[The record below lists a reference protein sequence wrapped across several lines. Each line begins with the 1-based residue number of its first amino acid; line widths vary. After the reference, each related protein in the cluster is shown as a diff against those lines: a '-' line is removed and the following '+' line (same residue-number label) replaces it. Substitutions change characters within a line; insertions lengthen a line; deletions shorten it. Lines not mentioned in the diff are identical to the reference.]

1 MNENKERSDSER
13 VVTSN
18 ERDRIKKRSSVRRV
32 RFPDG
37 TYGVY
42 MGETG
47 GGNARR
53 GLRKRRSPSNGAGP
67 KAITHPDGAESGI
80 QGENSRPASAY
91 EGERLRRER
100 FYREK
105 RRREAERKKELEEQ
119 TPIERFVRF
128 IHDKTYLKRMAISV
142 DVECLVKGAVTG
154 ALILVFALLQ
164 TTVFSRFAPFGATPD
179 LMLSLFIAISA
190 TEGEKWGSVSAL
202 IGGYLICALGS
213 TGGEAILPLYVGVSI
228 AVGLL
233 GRYSYRDS
241 VPVRAIYT
249 VCACLIETVFTVILM
264 LVTYDSVS
272 AGVILSSVVIPEF
285 FSTLLTAPI
294 THVAAWLC
302 MKPFNKSRAE
312 RVD

>member
-13 VVTSN
+13 VGASN
-18 ERDRIKKRSSVRRV
+18 GREPKKKRPSARRV

-47 GGNARR
+47 AGDTRP
-53 GLRKRRSPSNGAGP
+53 GLRRRRLSSNSAAP
-67 KAITHPDGAESGI
+67 RTAAHSDVAEI
-80 QGENSRPASAY
+80 DKQGRYSRPASAY
-91 EGERLRRER
+91 EEERLRREH

-105 RRREAERKKELEEQ
+105 RRREAERRKELEDQ

-128 IHDKTYLKRMAISV
+128 IHDKIYLKRMAISV
-142 DVECLVKGAVTG
+142 DVECLIKGAVTG

-164 TTVFSRFAPFGATPD
+164 TTVLSRVAPFGATPD

-213 TGGEAILPLYVGVSI
+213 TGGEVILLLYVGVSI
-228 AVGLL
+228 AVGLF

-249 VCACLIETVFTVILM
+249 VCACLIKTVFTVILM

-272 AGVILSSVVIPEF
+272 AGVILGSVVIPEF
-285 FSTLLTAPI
+285 FSTLIAAPI